1 MKILLLEDN
10 KKLNEAIS
18 KRLKLKGY
26 NVLSF
31 LDGAEAYEAITD
43 GFSCFV
49 LDINVPNIDGIKILK
64 KIREYYNGLPVIII
78 SASVELDVIKQAYEF
93 GCNDFLKKPFFIDE
107 LEIKIERYCNIQ
119 NDKIFFDDECYF
131 DFKSSMLMINGE
143 ENRLTKKEKLLM
155 NLFLTKQNQVIT
167 YEAIESYVW
176 EGSFASLESIRSLLR
191 RVRKI
196 LPKEYI
202 QTIID
207 TGYIFKNI

>member
-1 MKILLLEDN
+1 MI
-10 KKLNEAIS
+10 
-18 KRLKLKGY
+18 
-26 NVLSF
+26 
-31 LDGAEAYEAITD
+31 
-43 GFSCFV
+43 
-49 LDINVPNIDGIKILK
+49 
-64 KIREYYNGLPVIII
+64 
-78 SASVELDVIKQAYEF
+78 
-93 GCNDFLKKPFFIDE
+93 
-107 LEIKIERYCNIQ
+107 
-119 NDKIFFDDECYF
+119 
-131 DFKSSMLMINGE
+131 MINGE

-167 YEAIESYVW
+167 YEAIENYVW